1 MLTGMPACSSYELQ
15 PLLCEQN
22 FTLSRSAKRID
33 RGLFRQYVKQVQSSR
48 TQKLLWHYTA
58 RPEQAAKRAVVA
70 SHHKKYVCMCPNPYA
85 KLMKG

>member
-1 MLTGMPACSSYELQ
+1 MLTGMPACSTSYKLQ

-58 RPEQAAKRAVVA
+58 RPEQAAKAREARR
-70 SHHKKYVCMCPNPYA
+70 SGEPSQKICMYVSKSLC
-85 KLMKG
+85 